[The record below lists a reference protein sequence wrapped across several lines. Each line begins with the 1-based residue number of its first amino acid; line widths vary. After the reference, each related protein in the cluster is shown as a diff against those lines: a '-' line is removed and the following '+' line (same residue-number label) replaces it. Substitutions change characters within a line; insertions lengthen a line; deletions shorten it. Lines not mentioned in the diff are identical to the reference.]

1 LDGLRLLAA
10 LAVALFH
17 LTVAWRVDGVRPPAY
32 FLPRASH
39 VTVYGFLGVEL
50 FFLISGF
57 VIAMSGWGRPLG
69 SFFASR
75 VGRLYPAYWAGVVIT
90 ALVVLGLPV
99 TGGVPVSGLP
109 GGAGVLVN
117 LTMLQEPLGVPS
129 VDTVYWTLF
138 IELRFYLLFAVVV
151 WAGTTYRRV
160 VLFCVLWL
168 TVAVLAPGWHFPMVD
183 LVAVP
188 DFAPYF
194 VAGTAMYLIHRFGP
208 TPLLYGIVG
217 MAWLVSLARL
227 GVRLGQL
234 RPGFAVP
241 AWPGYVIVSLSFAL
255 LLAIAHGW
263 ADRIRWR
270 WLTVAGALTYPV
282 YLLHQRIGYSLVRRA
297 YAVTGAPVWL
307 LIVVALAVIVGLAW
321 LVHRYVE
328 RPLTPWLRGALL
340 GGVAAASVP
349 SYVRRSIPA
358 VVVPGRAD
366 GVRSAAP
373 GVGISPGGPVGSSGA
388 AA

>member
-1 LDGLRLLAA
+1 VLDGLRLVAA
-10 LAVALFH
+10 LAVAVYH
-17 LTVAWRVDGVRPPAY
+17 LSVAWRVDGVHPPAY
-32 FLPRASH
+32 FLPVASH

-69 SFFASR
+69 AFFASR
-75 VGRLYPAYWAGVVIT
+75 VSRLYPAYWAGVVVT
-90 ALVVLGLPV
+90 TLVVLVLPV
-99 TGGVPVSGLP
+99 SRGVPVSGLP
-109 GGAGVLVN
+109 GPAGVLVN
-117 LTMLQEPLGVPS
+117 LTMLQEPLGVRA

-138 IELRFYLLFAVVV
+138 VELRFYLLFAVVV

-168 TVAVLAPGWHFPMVD
+168 TVAVLAPGWKLPMVD

-194 VAGTAMYLIHRFGP
+194 VAGMAMYLIYRFGA

-217 MAWLVSLARL
+217 MAWLVSLARV
-227 GVRLGQL
+227 GDRLATL
-234 RPGFAVP
+234 RPGFEVP
-241 AWPGYVIVSLSFAL
+241 AWPGYLIVSACFGL

-282 YLLHQRIGYSLVRRA
+282 YLLHQRIGYSLVGKA

-307 LIVVALAVIVGLAW
+307 LIVAALAVIAGLAW
-321 LVHRYVE
+321 LVHRFVE
-328 RPLTPWLRGALL
+328 RPLAPRVRAALTRG
-340 GGVAAASVP
+340 VEAASVP
-349 SYVRRSIPA
+349 VRTFPA
-358 VVVPGRAD
+358 VPAAVAH
-366 GVRSAAP
+366 GVRPAP
-373 GVGISPGGPVGSSGA
+373 GS
-388 AA
+388 

>member
-1 LDGLRLLAA
+1 MWPVVEGRGRRLAAVDGLRLVAA
-10 LAVALFH
+10 LAVAVYH
-17 LTVAWRVDGVRPPAY
+17 LTVAWRVDGVRPPAF

-75 VGRLYPAYWAGVVIT
+75 VSRLYPAYWAGVVVT
-90 ALVVLGLPV
+90 TVVMLVLPV

-109 GGAGVLVN
+109 NPAGVLVN
-117 LTMLQEPLGVPS
+117 LTMLQEPLGVPA

-138 IELRFYLLFAVVV
+138 VELRFYLLFAVVV

-168 TVAVLAPGWHFPMVD
+168 TVAVLAPSWRVPAVD

-188 DFAPYF
+188 DYAPYF
-194 VAGTAMYLIHRFGP
+194 VAGMAMFLIYRFGA

-217 MAWLVSLARL
+217 MAWLVSLARV
-227 GVRLGQL
+227 GVRVSQL
-234 RPGFAVP
+234 RPGFGVP
-241 AWPGYVIVSLSFAL
+241 AWPGYLIVSVCFGV
-255 LLAIAHGW
+255 LLAVAHGW
-263 ADRIRWR
+263 ADRVRGR
-270 WLTVAGALTYPV
+270 WLTVAGVLTYPV
-282 YLLHQRIGYSLVRRA
+282 YLLHQRIGYTLVRHG
-297 YAVTGAPVWL
+297 YEWTGAPVWS
-307 LIVVALAVIVGLAW
+307 LIVAALAVIAGVAW
-321 LVHRYVE
+321 LVHRWVE
-328 RPLTPWLRGALL
+328 RPLGRWMRVALTGGSWPSRGL
-340 GGVAAASVP
+340 AA
-349 SYVRRSIPA
+349 RS
-358 VVVPGRAD
+358 
-366 GVRSAAP
+366 
-373 GVGISPGGPVGSSGA
+373 GPVGSAGA